1 MTCISITLSC
11 SEWLASRLHLAE
23 VDWRYTA
30 FDSNN
35 VHALLSELKCMINSN
50 EAYVNDSLE
59 SKPNQVADSSEA
71 CTERRFSDCL
81 WCLWIVNKHI
91 WG

>member
-1 MTCISITLSC
+1 MFSDPQLN
-11 SEWLASRLHLAE
+11 ASRVQLLIDTSE
-23 VDWRYTA
+23 VQSSA

-59 SKPNQVADSSEA
+59 SKPNQVAD
-71 CTERRFSDCL
+71 
-81 WCLWIVNKHI
+81 
-91 WG
+91 